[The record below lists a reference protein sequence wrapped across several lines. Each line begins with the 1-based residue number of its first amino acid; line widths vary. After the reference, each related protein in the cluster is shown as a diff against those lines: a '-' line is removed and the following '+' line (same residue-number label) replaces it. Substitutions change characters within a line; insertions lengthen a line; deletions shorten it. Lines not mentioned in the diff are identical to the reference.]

1 MLKNNRVA
9 FVLALVMA
17 IALWAYVLGTVD
29 PVRTV
34 TLRDI
39 PIRLLDQSELTDEDL
54 VITSMDHETINVT
67 FTAKRSV
74 ATKIKSEDFTAV
86 ADLQGIKL
94 GDNMIKISVTRPS
107 NITLES
113 ISSEYLNITTE
124 QYITEEK
131 EIEATIINPTEEE
144 TEPTIIK
151 MSADTVNV
159 SGASSA
165 VNKVDKVVAELDAA
179 RMDPEPKS
187 ITAEL
192 KALDE
197 NGNEVEDVTLE
208 FSNVTITAVL
218 HSTREVPLEVPV
230 TGQDS
235 GSVNRTIKV
244 PLTVIIKGDDE
255 SINAV
260 EKITCETVDLSDYY
274 ESAEVHLIPILPDGV
289 ELSEESVNPL
299 AQVTVYNAGTV
310 TLDFNE
316 NDINVT
322 GIGTG
327 RSAKISNVNI
337 RITVKGR
344 STVINAL
351 VKENFMITADVTG
364 LEDGTNSVKLK
375 AICDFEGVDSVTVE
389 PENVVIEIETI

>member
-1 MLKNNRVA
+1 MLKNNRVV
-9 FVLALVMA
+9 FILALIMA

-39 PIRLLDQSELTDEDL
+39 PIRLLDQSELSDQDL
-54 VITSMDHETINVT
+54 VITSMDHEGINVT
-67 FTAKRSV
+67 FTAKRSI
-74 ATKIKSEDFTAV
+74 ANKIKADDFTAV
-86 ADLQGIKL
+86 ADLRGIKL

-124 QYITEEK
+124 QYITAEK
-131 EIEATIINPTEEE
+131 EIEATIINPTKEE

-151 MSADTVNV
+151 MSEDKVSV
-159 SGASSA
+159 SGATTA
-165 VNKVDKVVAELDAA
+165 VNKVKKVVAELDAG
-179 RMDPEPKS
+179 RMEPEPKS

-192 KALDE
+192 KALDA
-197 NGNEVEDVTLE
+197 NGEQVEGVTLA

-218 HSTREVPLEVPV
+218 QSTREVPLEVPV
-230 TGQDS
+230 SGQDS

-244 PLTVIIKGDDE
+244 PLSVIIKGDDD

-274 ESAEVHLIPILPDGV
+274 ESAEVYLIPLLPDGV
-289 ELSEESVNPL
+289 ELSEDSVNPM

-322 GIGTG
+322 GIGSG
-327 RSAKISNVNI
+327 RSARIANVNLK
-337 RITVKGR
+337 ITVKGR

-351 VKENFMITADVTG
+351 TKENFILSADVTG

-375 AICDFEGVDSVTVE
+375 AVCDLEGVDSVTAE
-389 PENVVIEIETI
+389 PENVLIEIETI

>member
-1 MLKNNRVA
+1 MLKNNRVV
-9 FVLALVMA
+9 FILALIMA

-39 PIRLLDQSELTDEDL
+39 PIRLLDQSELSDQDL
-54 VITSMDHETINVT
+54 VITSMDHEGINVT
-67 FTAKRSV
+67 FTAKRSI
-74 ATKIKSEDFTAV
+74 ANKIKADDFTAV
-86 ADLQGIKL
+86 ADLRGIKL

-124 QYITEEK
+124 QYITAEK
-131 EIEATIINPTEEE
+131 EIEATIINPTKEE

-151 MSADTVNV
+151 MSEDKVSV
-159 SGASSA
+159 SGATTA
-165 VNKVDKVVAELDAA
+165 VNKVKKVVAELDAG
-179 RMDPEPKS
+179 RMEPEPKS

-192 KALDE
+192 KALDA
-197 NGNEVEDVTLE
+197 NGEQVEGVTLA

-218 HSTREVPLEVPV
+218 QSTREVPLEVPV
-230 TGQDS
+230 SGQDS

-244 PLTVIIKGDDE
+244 PLTVIIKGDDD

-274 ESAEVHLIPILPDGV
+274 ESAEVHLIPLLPDGV
-289 ELSEESVNPL
+289 ELSEDSVNPM

-322 GIGTG
+322 GIGSG
-327 RSAKISNVNI
+327 RSARIANVNLK
-337 RITVKGR
+337 ITVKGR

-351 VKENFMITADVTG
+351 TKENFILSADVTG

-375 AICDFEGVDSVTVE
+375 AVCDLEGVDSVTAE
-389 PENVVIEIETI
+389 PENVLIEIETI

>member
-1 MLKNNRVA
+1 MLKNNRVV
-9 FVLALVMA
+9 FILALIMA

-39 PIRLLDQSELTDEDL
+39 PIRLLDQSELSDQDL
-54 VITSMDHETINVT
+54 VITSMDHEGINVT
-67 FTAKRSV
+67 FTAKRSI
-74 ATKIKSEDFTAV
+74 ANKIKADDFTAV
-86 ADLQGIKL
+86 ADLRGIKL

-124 QYITEEK
+124 QYITAEK
-131 EIEATIINPTEEE
+131 EIEATIINPTKEE

-151 MSADTVNV
+151 MSEDKVSV
-159 SGASSA
+159 SGATTA
-165 VNKVDKVVAELDAA
+165 VNKVKKVVAELDAG
-179 RMDPEPKS
+179 RMEPEPKS

-192 KALDE
+192 KALDA
-197 NGNEVEDVTLE
+197 NGEQVEGVTLA

-218 HSTREVPLEVPV
+218 QSTREVPLEVPV
-230 TGQDS
+230 SGQDS

-244 PLTVIIKGDDE
+244 PLSVIIKGDDD

-274 ESAEVHLIPILPDGV
+274 ESAEVHLIPLLPDGV
-289 ELSEESVNPL
+289 ELSEDSVNPM

-322 GIGTG
+322 GIGSG
-327 RSAKISNVNI
+327 RSARIANVNLK
-337 RITVKGR
+337 ITVKGR

-351 VKENFMITADVTG
+351 TKENFILSADVTG

-375 AICDFEGVDSVTVE
+375 AVCDLEGVDSVTAE
-389 PENVVIEIETI
+389 PENVLIEIETI